1 MQSYSKEESHLPCI
15 SIKSSGRVLLVL
27 RTLWGENGITTHL
40 LSLSDLLIQ
49 NGWQVGLVTSL
60 ASGIEGANGEA
71 SRALEK
77 FKDLGVKC
85 FILPLPNLS
94 PSTTS
99 ILSGAISFYKLSRI
113 MRKFKPDLLHL
124 HSFTICPYAWL
135 IRRLYGTPYVS
146 TCHVET
152 DSSRPDIKLSQSIS
166 KYLNN
171 FYGNSVIA
179 ISSELCSSFENILKI
194 SPTKIRK
201 IYHGID
207 ELKFHP
213 PSIDQKK
220 IARQKFNLTNEDNI
234 VCHVGRLAHTKGHDI
249 LIKSVA
255 SLYRKGVIVH
265 VLCAGKG
272 YGDEVDSIRKYAEE
286 QGVSHLIHLLGVTD
300 PLEVLWASDAI
311 VLPSRPLTE
320 AFPLVIP
327 EAMLCGVIPLRTPA
341 SGAVDQI
348 SHGKDG
354 FIFPF
359 EDHSSLAGYL
369 EKIFDNTELKT
380 SMSKAALLRA
390 KKDFTLGK
398 MATSTISLYSDYLA
412 RKSGRNRFSRKFLKF
427 STS

>member
-1 MQSYSKEESHLPCI
+1 MHPYSRRDNHLPCI
-15 SIKSSGRVLLVL
+15 STNPSGRVLLVL
-27 RTLWGENGITTHL
+27 KTLWGENGITTHL
-40 LSLSDLLIQ
+40 LSLSNLLIQ
-49 NGWQVGLVTSL
+49 NGWQVGLVTNL
-60 ASGIEGANGEA
+60 ASGIEGADEEA

-77 FKDLGVKC
+77 FKSQGVTC
-85 FILPLPNLS
+85 FIVPSPNLS
-94 PSTTS
+94 LSTTS
-99 ILSGAISFYKLSRI
+99 IFSAAISFYKLSRI
-113 MRKFKPDLLHL
+113 VWEFKPDLLHL

-135 IRRLYGTPYVS
+135 IRRLYGIPYVS

-166 KYLNN
+166 KYLSD

-194 SPTKIRK
+194 SPSKIRK

-207 ELKFHP
+207 DLKFRP

-220 IARQKFNLTNEDNI
+220 IARQNFNLANEDNI
-234 VCHVGRLAHTKGHDI
+234 VCHIGRLAYTKGHDV

-255 SLYRKGVIVH
+255 SLYRKGIIIH

-272 YGDEVDSIRKYAEE
+272 YGGEIDSVRKCAEE

-311 VLPSRPLTE
+311 ILPSRPLTE

-341 SGAVDQI
+341 SGSRDQI
-348 SHGKDG
+348 SHGEDG

-359 EDHSSLAGYL
+359 EEHSSLAEYL

-390 KKDFTLGK
+390 KKDFTLSE
-398 MATSTISLYSDYLA
+398 MASSTISLYCDYLA
-412 RKSGRNRFSRKFLKF
+412 KDSGGRRSSKKFFKF